1 MQLTGTKNYRTEG
14 PFTFVGGESCSPS
27 LPKDPRWSQAFP
39 AIQPLLEELPSK
51 VMMIDIKNQGDTI
64 HHTVTKEKLE
74 AEWMPQ
80 LNQILQK
87 YGLIAHLVTYWPTCL
102 MTSEYEVV
110 TGGTRL
116 MFYSLG
122 DQRGEMQRKMH
133 DNISLQHKLTVSDKK
148 FSATHYAPFPQKMER

>member
-1 MQLTGTKNYRTEG
+1 MLTDALDLLRCE
-14 PFTFVGGESCSPS
+14 GESSCRRWLEQQHWPS
-27 LPKDPRWSQAFP
+27 AALDPRD
-39 AIQPLLEELPSK
+39 QPLLEELPSK

-116 MFYSLG
+116 MFYALG